1 MAQAATADGIDLAIA
16 SSYRDFASQTRIWRA
31 KLNGERPVLDAQQQ
45 PVALMELNER
55 ERLYAILLYSA
66 LPGTSRH
73 HWGTDLDIFDKRALP
88 NGYRLQLTPDE
99 YGPTGPFFQATRWL
113 TTHAKRFGFFRPYRH
128 FLGGVAPEPWHLSY
142 RPLASSY
149 QASLDT
155 DKLLGVLKATNL
167 LSPDLLEREIYEIIE
182 KYVNNI
188 SDNEDE

>member
-45 PVALMELNER
+45 PVALMELSER

-73 HWGTDLDIFDKRALP
+73 HWGTDLDIFDKQALP

-99 YGPTGPFFQATRWL
+99 YGPTGPFFQATCWL

-142 RPLASSY
+142 RPLASPY
-149 QASLDT
+149 LASLDT